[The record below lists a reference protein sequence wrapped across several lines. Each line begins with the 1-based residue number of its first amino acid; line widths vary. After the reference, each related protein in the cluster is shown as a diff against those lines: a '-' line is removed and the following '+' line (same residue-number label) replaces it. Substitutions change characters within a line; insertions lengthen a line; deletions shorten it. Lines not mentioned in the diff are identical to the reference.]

1 MYPCSSMLS
10 LKVLRIFAEWRSV
23 HSEQRDHTMRHVF
36 AYKRLK
42 TIWKTVK
49 LSDQKREFL

>member
-23 HSEQRDHTMRHVF
+23 YSEQRDHTMRHVF

>member
-1 MYPCSSMLS
+1 MLS
-10 LKVLRIFAEWRSV
+10 LKVLRIYAEWRTTV
-23 HSEQRDHTMRHVF
+23 YSEQRDHTMRHVF